1 MTDSLL
7 DALNGATP
15 ESRLEALREVAELIA
30 EGAEQTVPTIEV
42 NNHVHTVYSF
52 SPYSPTMVAFRA
64 WKAGLQAVGIMDHD
78 SVSGAEE
85 MIEACKLLGIGSTV
99 GCEVRVNFTGSKME
113 GRKINNPDSS
123 NIVYISL
130 HGIPRPRLGEVA
142 DFLRPIGEERGRRN
156 REMVERLNSVT
167 SGYGL
172 QAIDYDRDVVTLSHA
187 AEGGSITER
196 HILSALSAKIIQ
208 KTGRGANLVSFLEHA
223 LHIAPA
229 PRVRGYLM
237 DEQNPHYI
245 YDLLGA
251 LKSSFLPEFFIQ
263 PNEEEC
269 ISVYSVVEL
278 GNSIGAIPCYAYLG
292 DVTESPTGDKKAEK
306 FEDEFLDELI
316 AELKEIG
323 FKAVTYMPP
332 RNTREQ
338 FDRVRALCRAEG
350 LMEISGVDINSSRQ
364 SFSCPEIL
372 DPAFHH
378 LIESTWALI
387 AHEKLASIDPRYALF
402 AVDNPLAGLALP
414 DRIARYAELGRQ
426 MDPKHP
432 EEIEFT
438 AKV

>member
-15 ESRLEALREVAELIA
+15 ASRLEALREVAELIA
-30 EGAEQTVPTIEV
+30 EGVEQTVPTIEV
-42 NNHVHTVYSF
+42 NNHVHTFYSF
-52 SPYSPTMVAFRA
+52 SPYSPAMVAFRA

-78 SVSGAEE
+78 SVAGAEE

-130 HGIPRPRLGEVA
+130 HGIPRTRLDEVA
-142 DFLRPIGEERGRRN
+142 AFLRPIGEARGRRN
-156 REMVERLNSVT
+156 REMVARLNSKIAQ
-167 SGYGL
+167 YGL
-172 QAIDYDRDVVTLSHA
+172 QPIDYDRDVVELSHA

-208 KTGRGANLVSFLEHA
+208 KTGRGTNLVSFLEQVLNIGLA
-223 LHIAPA
+223 E
-229 PRVRGYLM
+229 RVKSYLI

-263 PNEEEC
+263 PTEEEC
-269 ISVYSVVEL
+269 VSVYSAVEF

-316 AELKEIG
+316 AELKQIG

-338 FDRVRALCRAEG
+338 LDRVRALCHAKG

-387 AHEKLASIDPRYALF
+387 AHEKLASVDQRYALF
-402 AVDNPLAGLALP
+402 DAANPLASANLP
-414 DRIARYAELGRQ
+414 DRIAQYAELGKG
-426 MDPKHP
+426 MDPRHP

-438 AKV
+438 AEV